1 MFYALEVFCEHLED
15 SLIPY
20 LDTFMERLFV
30 ALDFKNSA
38 HLREL
43 SLSAIAAAGWYLLK
57 FQKSIENLFLILN
70 VSSANAAK
78 EAMLPYFPRI
88 VEGLK
93 VYLTMKPEDETSIS
107 LQAQAIGKKYLQVF

>member
-20 LDTFMERLFV
+20 LDTFMERLFL

-43 SLSAIAAAGWYLLK
+43 SLSAIAAAG
-57 FQKSIENLFLILN
+57 
-70 VSSANAAK
+70 
-78 EAMLPYFPRI
+78 
-88 VEGLK
+88 
-93 VYLTMKPEDETSIS
+93 
-107 LQAQAIGKKYLQVF
+107 